1 MEIILKSIGQ
11 YGFPIVMCLLIYLD
25 IRKTVNK
32 IDVDISN
39 HVVHRLDDIKNAILD
54 QTKMLEK
61 KLDK

>member
-39 HVVHRLDDIKNAILD
+39 HVVHRLDDIKNAIID

>member
-1 MEIILKSIGQ
+1 METILKSIGQ